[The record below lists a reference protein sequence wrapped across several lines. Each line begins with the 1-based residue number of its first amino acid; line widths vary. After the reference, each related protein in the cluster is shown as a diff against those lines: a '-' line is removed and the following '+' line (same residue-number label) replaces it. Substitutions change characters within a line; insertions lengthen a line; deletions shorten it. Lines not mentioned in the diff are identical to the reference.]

1 MKKCGTF
8 YNKGKD
14 QIVNEIMSNTES
26 TAVYCRQCGSEI
38 RTDVN
43 FCPSCGSEQPDTA
56 STTHSDA
63 DSPEQ
68 NSSISES
75 SQDKSEKTDSTQAT
89 DGSQSHT
96 ELDSVDVDPSALLF
110 SNLNDDQKHCQSC
123 GESRHLQQRQCQNCY
138 TELIDS
144 ESTFGD
150 YSNAEA
156 KKCPECG
163 VGVPHEF
170 TYCYNCGSE
179 KRAAASSVESHENG
193 QTIHSAGESD
203 KTTFEKAS
211 KVLAGTVY
219 VSMLLMFAGAFLLMI
234 YLFISG
240 IFLGGSSGDFVAGI
254 VMAVSMAL
262 LTNMMD
268 RFEKHWDA
276 FDEFGNKIESHK

>member
-8 YNKGKD
+8 YNKGKV
-14 QIVNEIMSNTES
+14 QIANEIMSNTES

-163 VGVPHEF
+163 VGVPGEF
-170 TYCYNCGSE
+170 THCYNCGEPDPNLISSSSE
-179 KRAAASSVESHENG
+179 ESKDTGKATFLVSIFSDIKEGSGKLFVGIIDFIVILIMTLYALEGLWSFAIGDPFIISFIGMLFFAA
-193 QTIHSAGESD
+193 IHGVIVVGKSI
-203 KTTFEKAS
+203 
-211 KVLAGTVY
+211 VY
-219 VSMLLMFAGAFLLMI
+219 
-234 YLFISG
+234 
-240 IFLGGSSGDFVAGI
+240 
-254 VMAVSMAL
+254 
-262 LTNMMD
+262 
-268 RFEKHWDA
+268 E
-276 FDEFGNKIESHK
+276 